1 MTIISRHIN
10 FARRH
15 GLRAWCINYRQG
27 LRNRADQLAGRW
39 PI

>member
-1 MTIISRHIN
+1 MLQHIR
-10 FARRH
+10 FIKKY
-15 GLRAWCINYRQG
+15 GVIAWCINYRQG